1 MHNGRWGF
9 ETYRSES
16 GQGWDVCLK
25 GVVHHPARE
34 VRDTILWL
42 YLSIFKQVF
51 ICYNPYMATIGIEDL
66 LKSKRHEIL
75 AIAKRHGVVSIRVF
89 GSVARREET
98 ADSDID
104 FIVEVGS
111 KHSPWFPAGL
121 QRDLEALLGVRVDIV
136 TPKALHWYIRDKTL
150 AESKPL

>member
-1 MHNGRWGF
+1 
-9 ETYRSES
+9 
-16 GQGWDVCLK
+16 
-25 GVVHHPARE
+25 
-34 VRDTILWL
+34 
-42 YLSIFKQVF
+42 
-51 ICYNPYMATIGIEDL
+51 MATIGIEDL

-121 QRDLEALLGVRVDIV
+121 QRDLESLLGVRVDIV
-136 TPKALHWYIRDKTL
+136 TPKSLHWYIRDKAL